1 MEDIK
6 VTLSSSKV
14 NAALTEMARI
24 KRDNPNDKIVVV
36 SQFTSF
42 LSVIQGLLREQGF
55 DYVRL
60 DGTMNHDLRSDV
72 IKEFQRKGKGSP
84 KVLLLSL
91 KVIFTISVLYPLIM
105 FLILGWWSWSQ
116 SHLRQPPSAAGSGLE
131 PGQRV
136 AVL

>member
-1 MEDIK
+1 MDAAKTTATEMEDIK

-24 KRDNPNDKIVVV
+24 KRDHPNDKIVVV

-60 DGTMNHDLRSDV
+60 DGTMNQEYRADV
-72 IKEFQRKGKGSP
+72 IREFQRKGKGSP

-91 KVIFTISVLYPLIM
+91 KVISTLFN
-105 FLILGWWSWSQ
+105 FALILTSVIR
-116 SHLRQPPSAAGSGLE
+116 LIPN
-131 PGQRV
+131 
-136 AVL
+136 VLVSKFSL

>member
-1 MEDIK
+1 MDAAKTTATEMEDIK

-24 KRDNPNDKIVVV
+24 KRDHPNDKIVVV

-60 DGTMNHDLRSDV
+60 DGTMNQEYRADV
-72 IKEFQRKGKGSP
+72 IREFQRKGKGSP

-91 KVIFTISVLYPLIM
+91 KVISPL
-105 FLILGWWSWSQ
+105 FYF
-116 SHLRQPPSAAGSGLE
+116 GSS
-131 PGQRV
+131 
-136 AVL
+136 